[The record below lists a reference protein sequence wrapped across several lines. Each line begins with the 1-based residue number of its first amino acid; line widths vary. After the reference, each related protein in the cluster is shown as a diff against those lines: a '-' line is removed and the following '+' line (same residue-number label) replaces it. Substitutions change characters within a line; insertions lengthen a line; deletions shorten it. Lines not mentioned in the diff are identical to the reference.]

1 MKNITLAVDEA
12 ALKGARIYAAE
23 NDTTVNALVRD
34 YLARLAGEKQAAA
47 EIEKRRAQARRELV
61 ELSNNSKGRL
71 GDWKWNREELYAERL
86 SRYEHIGVRGDG
98 QGTGKQKA
106 RKS

>member
-12 ALKGARIYAAE
+12 DLKGARVYAAE

-47 EIEKRRAQARRELV
+47 DLEAQRTKARLELV
-61 ELSNNSKGRL
+61 ELSNRSTGRL
-71 GDWKWNREELYAERL
+71 GDWKWNRDDIYRERL

-98 QGTGKQKA
+98 AGSGKQKA
-106 RKS
+106 RKG